1 MYLEAKKTM
10 KVLGIGES
18 IIDIV
23 HVVEN
28 NTVIPVAKPGM
39 TLHSEQHVGG
49 PVVSALIV
57 LSRMGIECTM
67 VTSLG
72 RDVEAKIIKKTLKHE
87 KIKLLHKIQKKT
99 KVNTILVDSQT
110 GKRNKLRGDTVHI
123 SIKNLNRAFIRQ
135 FDVIIM
141 DRHEKQAFYE
151 VLKYKKPSAKIV
163 IDPST
168 EVSTFT
174 MDMIKHADYPIIPI
188 ESLLKVCTGD
198 ILTCIKK
205 LYTLTNKPI
214 TVTASELGS
223 LVYDGSKLEHI
234 QPYDVRVVDD
244 LGAGDVYRGAF
255 TYGITQGWDISRC
268 SLFGNYV
275 ASLQCTKLGNVTAI
289 PTKQEMQLFD
299 TIETKKEIALP
310 RVHDYFSELYQS
322 I

>member
-1 MYLEAKKTM
+1 M
-10 KVLGIGES
+10 KILGIGES

-23 HVVEN
+23 HLVDD
-28 NTVIPVAKPGM
+28 NTVIPTAKQGAV
-39 TLHSEQHVGG
+39 LHPEQHVGG
-49 PVVSALIV
+49 PVLSALIV
-57 LSRMGIECTM
+57 LSRMGIDCTM

-72 RDVEAKIIKKTLKHE
+72 RDDEAKIIKKTLKHE

-99 KVNTILVDSQT
+99 KINTILVDKKT

-174 MDMIKHADYPIIPI
+174 MDMIKFADYPIIPI
-188 ESLLKVCTGD
+188 ESLIKICSGD

-205 LYTLTNKPI
+205 LYTMTNKPLTI
-214 TVTASELGS
+214 TASELGS
-223 LVYDGSKLEHI
+223 LIYDGQNLQHI
-234 QPYDVRVVDD
+234 QPYDIKVVDD

-255 TYGITQGWDISRC
+255 TYGITQGWSIDKC
-268 SLFGNYV
+268 SSFGNYV

-310 RVHDYFSELYQS
+310 TVHDYFSELYQTV
-322 I
+322 